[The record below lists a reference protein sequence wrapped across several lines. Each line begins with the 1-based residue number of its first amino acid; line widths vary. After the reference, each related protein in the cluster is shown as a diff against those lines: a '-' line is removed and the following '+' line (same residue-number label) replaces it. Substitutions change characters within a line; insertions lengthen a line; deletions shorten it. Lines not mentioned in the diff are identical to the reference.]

1 MLHNFK
7 TTLMRPGSSGLLKA
21 SRYVILEIRK
31 GEIAITNFTTIQ
43 YQVIIRWKTDYSKS
57 LHIELM

>member
-7 TTLMRPGSSGLLKA
+7 TTLMRPRSSGLLKA
-21 SRYVILEIRK
+21 SMYVILEIRK
-31 GEIAITNFTTIQ
+31 GEIAITNFTAIQ
-43 YQVIIRWKTDYSKS
+43 YQVIIRWKTDYFKS